1 MTTTPRK
8 SPDPRTTRHTG
19 TRRHDLRLSGGNRHG
34 AFWVW
39 AHARGEQAVF
49 EHRVSIVGAL
59 VVVALVISGVVLT
72 NRQMFTADAYASEA
86 TDERTVHRSLPA
98 VRGSI
103 TDTNGKI
110 LAQSVQRYMVY
121 ADQKAAAAFKPI
133 ACTVQ
138 TKDYCHQ
145 IDGHPVTGHGPAA
158 VARILAPALSMSVK
172 ELTAKLT
179 GKLRY
184 TVLKKNV
191 SPTIKRSIDDLNLS
205 SVIGAQLTT
214 TRSYPAGSV
223 LGTVLGAVNAKD
235 EGVAGL
241 ELTENKTL
249 SGQDGEETYQK
260 GASGEE
266 IPGTRVVSRQPVNG
280 SSVRL
285 TIDSDVQWYAQRS
298 LENTMLKNPADWGVA
313 VVQEVKTG
321 KILAIADTGNVKAGS
336 SEAALKGSRA
346 VSSAIEPGSIGKLV
360 TVSAELEK
368 GVHKPTDQFTVPY
381 SITKDGQTFHD
392 ALSHGND
399 HLTLAGIIAHSSNV
413 GTIESSEAIDS
424 TTMYNLLCS
433 YGIGQPSG
441 MGLAGESTGLLSKP
455 STWDTRTRQT
465 VRFGQGYAANALQ
478 ITNLAATIGNGGVRL
493 QQSIVDSV
501 TDAQGRTTRPAADKK
516 QRVIS
521 SKTASE
527 VVNMMEDVVQ
537 YERYDRYVPSHRLA
551 GKSGTAQ
558 VAGKDGSLSNIYSD
572 FVMLAPAEDP
582 KYAIF
587 VGFMNPKVYNPGVTN
602 ADIANFLLNRDQ
614 APASPARTDAYPIN
628 W

>member
-1 MTTTPRK
+1 MTTAPRPSRTPRT
-8 SPDPRTTRHTG
+8 DRTPRT
-19 TRRHDLRLSGGNRHG
+19 RRPASRRQDARRSAL
-34 AFWVW
+34 WKW
-39 AHARGEQAVF
+39 AHAGDEQAVF

-59 VVVALVISGVVLT
+59 VAVALVVSGAVLA
-72 NRQMFTADAYASEA
+72 NRQMFTADAFASEA

-110 LAQSVQRYMVY
+110 LAKSVQRYTIY
-121 ADQKAAAAFKPI
+121 ADQKAAARFEPV
-133 ACTVQ
+133 ACTVE

-145 IDGHPVTGHGPAA
+145 IEGKKVTGKGPAA
-158 VARILAPALSMSVK
+158 VARILAPVLSMSVSD
-172 ELTAKLT
+172 LTKKLT
-179 GKLRY
+179 GRLRY
-184 TVLKKNV
+184 TVLKKDV
-191 SPTIKRSIDDLNLS
+191 SPTLKRSIDNLHLS

-223 LGTVLGAVNAKD
+223 LGTVLGAVDSKD

-249 SGQDGEETYQK
+249 SGQDGEETYQR

-285 TIDSDVQWYAQRS
+285 TIDSDVQWYAQRA

-321 KILAIADTGNVKAGS
+321 RILAIADTGNVKAGS
-336 SEAALKGSRA
+336 TEAALKGSRA
-346 VSSAIEPGSIGKLV
+346 VSSSIEPGSIGKLV
-360 TVSAELEK
+360 TLCAELEK
-368 GVHKPTDQFTVPY
+368 GVHQPTDRFTVPY
-381 SITKDGQTFHD
+381 SITKDGQTYHD

-399 HLTLAGIIAHSSNV
+399 RLTLAGILAHSSNV
-413 GTIESSEAIDS
+413 GTIESSTQIDD
-424 TTMYNLLCS
+424 TTLYNYLRAF
-433 YGIGQPSG
+433 GIGQPTG
-441 MGLAGESTGLLSKP
+441 LNLAGESAGLLRQP
-455 STWDTRTRQT
+455 SQWDGRTSQT

-478 ITNLAATIGNGGVRL
+478 IANLAAIIGNGGVKVQQRL
-493 QQSIVDSV
+493 VDSV
-501 TDAQGRTTRPAADKK
+501 TDTQGRTQTQATGSSK
-516 QRVIS
+516 RVIS
-521 SKTASE
+521 QKTASE
-527 VVNMMEDVVQ
+527 MINMMEDVVE
-537 YERYDRYVPSHRLA
+537 YERYDRYVPNHRLA

-558 VAGKDGSLSNIYSD
+558 VADSKGNLTNVYSD
-572 FVMLAPAEDP
+572 FVMLAPAESP
-582 KYAIF
+582 KYSIF
-587 VGFMNPKVYNPGVTN
+587 VGFMNPQAYNPGVTN

-614 APASPARTDAYPIN
+614 AAASPARTDAYPTT

>member
-1 MTTTPRK
+1 MTTAPRPSRSPRTPRP
-8 SPDPRTTRHTG
+8 SR
-19 TRRHDLRLSGGNRHG
+19 TRRPARRRGGRRG
-34 AFWVW
+34 ALWVW

-49 EHRVSIVGAL
+49 EHRVSIIGAL
-59 VVVALVISGVVLT
+59 VVIALVISGAVLA
-72 NRQMFTADAYASEA
+72 NRQMLTADAYASEA
-86 TDERTVHRSLPA
+86 TDERTVRRSLPA

-103 TDTNGKI
+103 TDANGKI
-110 LAQSVQRYMVY
+110 LAKSVQRYTIY
-121 ADQKAAAAFKPI
+121 ADQKAAAKFEPI
-133 ACTVQ
+133 ACTVE

-145 IDGHPVTGHGPAA
+145 IEGKNVSGKGPAA
-158 VARILAPALSMSVK
+158 VAKILAPALSMSVPD
-172 ELTAKLT
+172 LTKRLT
-179 GKLRY
+179 GRLRY
-184 TVLKKNV
+184 TVLKKDV
-191 SPTIKRSIDDLNLS
+191 SPTLKRTIDSLHLS

-223 LGTVLGAVNAKD
+223 LGTVLGAVNTQD
-235 EGVAGL
+235 QGVAGL

-249 SGQDGEETYQK
+249 SGQDGEETYQR

-285 TIDSDVQWYAQRS
+285 TIDSDVQWYAQRA

-321 KILAIADTGNVKAGS
+321 RILAIADTGDVKAGS

-346 VSSAIEPGSIGKLV
+346 VSSSVEPGSIGKLV
-360 TVSAELEK
+360 TIAAELEK
-368 GVHKPTDQFTVPY
+368 GVHQPTDRFVVPY
-381 SITKDGQTFHD
+381 SITKDGQTYHD

-399 HLTLAGIIAHSSNV
+399 HLTLAGILAHSSNV
-413 GTIESSEAIDS
+413 GTIESSSQIDDN
-424 TTMYNLLCS
+424 TLYGYLRAF
-433 YGIGQPSG
+433 GIGQPTG
-441 MGLAGESTGLLSKP
+441 LDLAGESAGLLRQP
-455 STWDTRTRQT
+455 SQWDGRTSQT

-478 ITNLAATIGNGGVRL
+478 IANLAAIIGNGGVKVQQRL
-493 QQSIVDSV
+493 VDSV
-501 TDAQGRTTRPAADKK
+501 TDAQGRTQTPASGSSTRVLSK
-516 QRVIS
+516 
-521 SKTASE
+521 KTASE
-527 VVNMMEDVVQ
+527 MINMMEDVVE

-558 VAGKDGSLSNIYSD
+558 VADSKGNLTNIYSD

-582 KYAIF
+582 KYSIF
-587 VGFMNPKVYNPGVTN
+587 VGFMNPRVYNPGVTN

-614 APASPARTDAYPIN
+614 AAASPARTDAYPTT

>member
-313 VVQEVKTG
+313 VVEVKTG
-321 KILAIADTGNVKAGS
+321 KILAIADTGNVEGRQQR
-336 SEAALKGSRA
+336 GGPQRSRA
-346 VSSAIEPGSIGKLV
+346 VSSAIEPGSIRQARHSVRRTREGV
-360 TVSAELEK
+360 TSPRTSSPC
-368 GVHKPTDQFTVPY
+368 PTPSRRTARP
-381 SITKDGQTFHD
+381 STMPSRMATTI
-392 ALSHGND
+392 SPSR
-399 HLTLAGIIAHSSNV
+399 GIIAHSSSGDV
-413 GTIESSEAIDS
+413 QSSEAIDS

-433 YGIGQPSG
+433 YRDRPALRHGARRRVDRTSEQALD
-441 MGLAGESTGLLSKP
+441 MGHK
-455 STWDTRTRQT
+455 DRQT

-478 ITNLAATIGNGGVRL
+478 ITNLPPQSATG
-493 QQSIVDSV
+493 
-501 TDAQGRTTRPAADKK
+501 ACAC
-516 QRVIS
+516 S
-521 SKTASE
+521 SRSSTAS
-527 VVNMMEDVVQ
+527 
-537 YERYDRYVPSHRLA
+537 RTPRAARLVRQRTR
-551 GKSGTAQ
+551 S
-558 VAGKDGSLSNIYSD
+558 S
-572 FVMLAPAEDP
+572 
-582 KYAIF
+582 
-587 VGFMNPKVYNPGVTN
+587 
-602 ADIANFLLNRDQ
+602 
-614 APASPARTDAYPIN
+614 ASSAARRPPRWST
-628 W
+628 